1 MAPHRKKIIL
11 RHGKGV
17 ALARDVGVSVQT
29 VSKALRWESDS
40 DIQNLIRKRAK
51 DLGYINDKNSAKFQ
65 FENLP

>member
-40 DIQNLIRKRAK
+40 DIIRKRAK
-51 DLGYINDKNSAKFQ
+51 DLGYIKQ
-65 FENLP
+65 F

>member
-17 ALARDVGVSVQT
+17 GLARDVGVSVQT

-51 DLGYINDKNSAKFQ
+51 DLGYIKQ
-65 FENLP
+65 F